1 MINRTNAME
10 RIGAAAI
17 LCAAALFV
25 TGVATVFASSASAQ
39 NEAVLIPAWDAGDDS
54 NTATIDHSAWQ
65 SLLDAFVL
73 AHESGVNRVDYAAL
87 KASPGAR
94 AALQDYLAMLQS
106 IDPREYSRAE
116 QKAYWFNFYNALT
129 VETVT
134 AEYPVDSIREISDSL
149 IGIGGFIPIGPWGDV
164 RAQAAG
170 IDLTLDNIE
179 HGILRPIYRDPRIH
193 YGVNCASIGC
203 PNLAATAFTAA
214 NTEELLEEAA
224 RIYVNHP
231 RGVDV
236 VDEDF
241 IVISSIYT
249 WFVED
254 FGGGEAA
261 VIEHLLQYAEPELAG
276 SLRDFAGFIE
286 YEYDWALNRP

>member
-1 MINRTNAME
+1 MIKRANALE
-10 RIGAAAI
+10 SLATAAI
-17 LCAAALFV
+17 LCAAALFA
-25 TGVATVFASSASAQ
+25 TGFAASAGAQ

-65 SLLDAFVL
+65 SLLDAFIL

-87 KASPGAR
+87 KASPSDR
-94 AALQDYLAMLQS
+94 AALRDYLAMLQS

-129 VETVT
+129 VETVI

-164 RAQAAG
+164 RAQVAG

-203 PNLAATAFTAA
+203 PNLITTAFTAA
-214 NTEELLEEAA
+214 NTEQLLEEAA

-231 RGVDV
+231 RGVDF

-249 WFVED
+249 WFVDD
-254 FGGGEAA
+254 FGGGEET
-261 VIEHLLQYAEPELAG
+261 VIEHLSQYAEPQLAAR
-276 SLRDFAGFIE
+276 LRDFNGFIE
-286 YEYDWALNRP
+286 YEYDWALNQP

>member
-1 MINRTNAME
+1 VIE
-10 RIGAAAI
+10 RITALGSLGAAAV
-17 LCAAALFV
+17 LCAAALFAM
-25 TGVATVFASSASAQ
+25 GFATSASAQ
-39 NEAVLIPAWDAGDDS
+39 NELALIPAWDSSDDS

-65 SLLDAFVL
+65 SLLDKFVL
-73 AHESGVNRVDYAAL
+73 AHESGINRVDYAAL
-87 KASPGAR
+87 KASPR
-94 AALQDYLAMLQS
+94 DQAALQDYLAMLQS

-149 IGIGGFIPIGPWGDV
+149 LGVGGFIPIGPWGDV
-164 RAQAAG
+164 RAQVAG

-203 PNLAATAFTAA
+203 PNLADTAFTAA

-236 VDEDF
+236 VDADF

-254 FGGGEAA
+254 FGGGEDS
-261 VIEHLLQYAEPELAG
+261 VIEHLLRYAEPELAG
-276 SLRDFAGFIE
+276 QLRDFAGFIE
-286 YEYDWALNRP
+286 YEYDWALNEP